1 MSNARTRKGITTVIS
16 DRPFQQLQRLQVTAA
31 TEQNHLNLLNPLFP
45 VVGLCLSGF
54 SR

>member
-1 MSNARTRKGITTVIS
+1 MFNNRTRKGITTVIS
-16 DRPFQQLQRLQVTAA
+16 DRPFQRLQVTAA
-31 TEQNHLNLLNPLFP
+31 TEQNHLNLLNPLNPLFP